1 MKRYLRRLW
10 LRFLLWDL
18 ENQAAAT
25 QWKLEQDELDECVY
39 EARMVQIKARRV
51 ELLRQLGEVSSS

>member
-1 MKRYLRRLW
+1 VRRFLRSLW
-10 LRFLLWDL
+10 LRLQLWDL

-39 EARMVQIKARRV
+39 EARMVQLRARRA
-51 ELLRQLGEVSSS
+51 ELRRQLGDAR

>member
-1 MKRYLRRLW
+1 MRRFLRRLW

-25 QWKLEQDELDECVY
+25 QWKLEQDELDEAIY
-39 EARMVQIKARRV
+39 EARMVQIKARRA
-51 ELLRQLGEVSSS
+51 ELRRELGDLR